1 MTAAMMQLGEQG
13 RNVTDQN
20 SGLIWQVGVWDSI
33 SKMYWDE
40 IDARFASVVD
50 AVLERAGLRPGE
62 HVLDVGTG
70 TGAVAAGAV
79 AAVAPGGDV
88 VAMDIS
94 LEMLALAKRRA
105 QDGGLRYLVKEGRAE
120 AIPARNAQF
129 DVVVASLSLMYVVD
143 RAAAAHEIARV
154 LRPGGRL
161 VASVWAGPEL
171 CDIVLFQQTAGRYAP
186 PPPVAGVGPGA
197 LADPQPFLNQLAESG
212 IEARVESEVHD
223 FDFPNF
229 ALAWDVLAGVTTAQ
243 LSVELRD
250 EAQAAV
256 QAAMWPNPD
265 QPRHFRNTTQ
275 LIVGARR

>member
-1 MTAAMMQLGEQG
+1 MG
-13 RNVTDQN
+13 R
-20 SGLIWQVGVWDSI
+20 
-33 SKMYWDE
+33 
-40 IDARFASVVD
+40 
-50 AVLERAGLRPGE
+50 
-62 HVLDVGTG
+62 
-70 TGAVAAGAV
+70 AGAV
-79 AAVAPGGDV
+79 RHRPV
-88 VAMDIS
+88 
-94 LEMLALAKRRA
+94 
-105 QDGGLRYLVKEGRAE
+105 
-120 AIPARNAQF
+120 PA
-129 DVVVASLSLMYVVD
+129 D
-143 RAAAAHEIARV
+143 R
-154 LRPGGRL
+154 G
-161 VASVWAGPEL
+161 
-171 CDIVLFQQTAGRYAP
+171 
-186 PPPVAGVGPGA
+186 PPVAGVGPGA